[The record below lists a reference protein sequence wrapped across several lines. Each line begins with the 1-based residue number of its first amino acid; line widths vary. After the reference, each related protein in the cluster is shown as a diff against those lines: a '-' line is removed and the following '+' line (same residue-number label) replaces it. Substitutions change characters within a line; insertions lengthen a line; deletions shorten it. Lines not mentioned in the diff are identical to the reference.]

1 MVALRLKGIDK
12 FYGDSHVLRVIAD
25 FQNTSV
31 ASVGVKRQHFYLAD
45 KGRSSGKV
53 LHYECLK
60 TDTHLIVDRG
70 EKAALTVRV
79 FGQHEFDLDASIV
92 VDSDDDN
99 IVVLMAKSS
108 VLN

>member
-45 KGRSSGKV
+45 KGRSSGKS
-53 LHYECLK
+53 
-60 TDTHLIVDRG
+60 T
-70 EKAALTVRV
+70 AL
-79 FGQHEFDLDASIV
+79 
-92 VDSDDDN
+92 
-99 IVVLMAKSS
+99 
-108 VLN
+108 